1 MFDLQNWEHN
11 DCVVVLG
18 LVNLSKSKILLFQ
31 TTIHLQFPLFFSPL
45 FYIGFVISFLKVM
58 HRNPVSISLTW
69 ILILASIFYY
79 LMSDATQKK
88 KNALSRSWR
97 AVPTPTPLM
106 HDRSTSNRLLPHATL
121 TVGQIQSI
129 LILDPSAFAD
139 WLCPVKIM
147 KKKPHEHYLFYE
159 RIWT

>member
-88 KNALSRSWR
+88 KTHWVDLDAQFQLLHPSCTIDPHLIDSFPTLPLLSAKSNRSWSWTL
-97 AVPTPTPLM
+97 VP
-106 HDRSTSNRLLPHATL
+106 LLTDS
-121 TVGQIQSI
+121 VQ
-129 LILDPSAFAD
+129 
-139 WLCPVKIM
+139 WK
-147 KKKPHEHYLFYE
+147 
-159 RIWT
+159 